1 MGYIKAIKL
10 YIGGRYKVVRCNK
23 QPLMKAKFEEKTFE
37 SYFNSE
43 LDRKSDIYFPPGQV
57 LEGSLG
63 FDASALTRNRRIWRR
78 LGYPFWFHPQF
89 RGVDLREIADEME
102 HILNI
107 ELENIP
113 QMKANILFQYKRS
126 EYIKSPKGTEWPHW
140 NQPYFRYDI
149 YTEQQNLLS
158 HIHARFGANV
168 LVIYAAPC
176 THDINEL
183 IAHRRDIINNSNF
196 TKAVDLNGHHRNTYV
211 SAGTHSIACSEP
223 SRIES
228 INILE
233 TIEKFNYSEINDTES
248 KNIKNFLLDFSSK
261 VQSIIS
267 EDEYFADSFRDLNK
281 EIEKVKQFEL
291 FHSLLTMNNFRKITG
306 TQWLVKI

>member
-1 MGYIKAIKL
+1 
-10 YIGGRYKVVRCNK
+10 
-23 QPLMKAKFEEKTFE
+23 MKAKFEEKTFE

-78 LGYPFWFHPQF
+78 LGFPYWFHPHF
-89 RGVDLREIADEME
+89 RGAELRDIADEME
-102 HILNI
+102 HFLNV

-113 QMKANILFQYKRS
+113 QMKANILFQYKRP
-126 EYIKSPKGTEWPHW
+126 EYIKSSNGTEWRHW

-149 YTEQQNLLS
+149 YTEQQNLLN
-158 HIHARFGANV
+158 HIHTRFGTNI
-168 LVIYAAPC
+168 LVVYAAPC

-183 IAHRRDIINNSNF
+183 IACRRNIIESSNF
-196 TKAVDLNGHHRNTYV
+196 TKAADLNGHHRNTYI

-228 INILE
+228 INI
-233 TIEKFNYSEINDTES
+233 IEAIEGLNYSETDDPES
-248 KNIKNFLLDFSSK
+248 KSNKKFLIDFSSK
-261 VQSIIS
+261 IQSIVN
-267 EDEYFADSFRDLNK
+267 EDEYFAYSFRDLNK
-281 EIEKVKQFEL
+281 ELEKVKQFEI

-306 TQWLVKI
+306 TQWLIKI